1 MSEEFV
7 EKKSAG
13 KIILIIFI
21 ILFILGGIGFGGYFV
36 YKNILNPK
44 SFLLNTS
51 KLLTKK
57 MNSYFEQL
65 DKKHETEDIQYT
77 GKLSFSTDTNEIN
90 YLNHLNIDY
99 DIISSFAKEEIQTNI
114 KLNEDEKNI
123 LDGNIYIIED
133 SLYLDSTDLYNSP
146 LLLEKLGG
154 NIFKELKSAN
164 DDNISIKDARE
175 LLSNYINY
183 LIEAISEGEL
193 KSELVDIYKIK
204 YIYEINDNNLN
215 KVQNKYDELIK
226 KDEKI
231 QLLIDED
238 FLNIKFSPIKIEIIK
253 SLGTN
258 DIYKI
263 AIKSDNENFLL
274 ERDEK
279 DSSLYHIK
287 DNDLTGTLE
296 VKNDTW
302 TLRTYENEILTTTV
316 KLTLNDNIVRFS
328 LTQESIDISLT
339 FKEEKKDQVE
349 ILMSIKDNTGVSM
362 ELVSTVK
369 QINDGFDVSIRLD
382 YKNSDQNLRID
393 STTTEKF
400 GNNLLTK
407 KDVSSAVDFNSL
419 NENEQNKFYENLGR
433 KLEGTKLLDLL
444 SNEENSL

>member
-57 MNSYFEQL
+57 MNSYFEIL